1 MSMRPVN
8 IFALV
13 IVLAAAPAGAAMF
26 KWHDANGKVQYGE
39 FPPAGV
45 SAERVAAPRAP
56 KNPPASPSLQQR
68 VEAMDKQQE
77 AEQQRKDEAARTQQ
91 AAVNRKL
98 NCDNARKNIEGL
110 NYGGNRLMR
119 APDGTYQ
126 RLDEQQRQ
134 QQIEK
139 NQRAITEFCD

>member
-1 MSMRPVN
+1 MRPVN
-8 IFALV
+8 IIALALV
-13 IVLAAAPAGAAMF
+13 LATTPATAAMF
-26 KWHDANGKVQYGE
+26 KWSDANGKVQYGE

-45 SAERVAAPRAP
+45 NAERVNAARAP
-56 KNPPASPSLQQR
+56 KNPPATPSLQQR
-68 VEAMDKQQE
+68 VEAMEKQQA
-77 AEQQRKDEAARTQQ
+77 AEQQGKDEAARKQQ
-91 AAVNRKL
+91 VAANRKL
-98 NCDNARKNIEGL
+98 NCENARKNIEQL

-139 NQRAITEFCD
+139 NQQAITEFCD